1 MRFLYG
7 NNGKAWVSVNR
18 TTDMTVI
25 SYYSIGIRI
34 SDGQEM
40 GISNLKNEQLKERS
54 VLLQII

>member
-1 MRFLYG
+1 MRFLHG
-7 NNGKAWVSVNR
+7 NNGKAWVSVNK

-40 GISNLKNEQLKERS
+40 EISNLKNEQSKERS
-54 VLLQII
+54 VLL